1 MSDYEPSITSIT
13 FRSCCP
19 HLGLIS
25 DRTLM
30 LTGATSAHR
39 CYVQLQ
45 GFAPDINHQDK
56 YCLDDNHVNC
66 PFYAPQTSAPRMV
79 ELVQAPAL
87 SSAIVPFNPQG
98 TLPLTPQQIPLPLTG
113 QHKFRFPSWSWK
125 MAALTVV
132 LGGLV
137 LLLTLAP
144 DWLDFRQLFNRFQPA
159 GETARLAP
167 ASVVVDNSN
176 DTATAAD
183 AAANAPIVVDPT
195 FVITS
200 TPMSADLILK
210 PSATPPATADGAA
223 ESALQAMQRLA
234 VPTAVPEG
242 QVFYLNPSTAGWW
255 VSNDPDRAYLGD
267 SFLYAGVLNGDT
279 RLAAMRF
286 DLSSV
291 PRGAAILETE
301 LRLTGIRQEELTAQ
315 SSGAWLV
322 QLIAE
327 NSLKSLGGAD
337 FLTMYSVPTA
347 ITLPELLPSDLA
359 VDQVNR
365 WTLDPNASAWLAQQI
380 LDGAKSVTVRILP
393 SSQGTNALFAWDS
406 GLGPQTKGNAPA
418 LIISINQ
425 PPATPP
431 ALPTRPVV
439 VATLTPVP
447 ENVMTVV
454 ALDLT
459 ATSVAMITGTYTAVP
474 IDVVTPTPFPEN
486 LATVQ
491 AVAIEQGL
499 PAVVLETPTPANDAQ
514 ATADAEYAT
523 AVALTTGTFT
533 PVPTGFVTPIL
544 VYPSPSPENL
554 ATEAA
559 RIAQTNSEAEQGI
572 ETPTP
577 LPHNAV
583 IAKYVYATPL
593 PMNQGTAVAVSVIAT
608 AFAEVNGTPTP
619 LPWGVVIITAVPT
632 WVAPPVLVPT
642 ATPLPPLQVA
652 SELTATPT
660 ATAAVP
666 VILPDRAPDI
676 YSKKIL
682 FKTNRGGPEETYALD
697 PATGELYRVNEAW
710 VYPFLQDRLGLS
722 PDGGYQALVQ
732 PDANRTL
739 QIQIHSLEYGT
750 FRQLTGNNDAV
761 TYDPTWSPRGD
772 LIAYVSTVTGN
783 DEIFTSTIDGS
794 AQRQLTANNQLWD
807 KHPSFSPDGSQI
819 VFFSNR
825 DTGRRQLWLMNA
837 DGSNQHNLSNNEYED
852 WDPIWVP

>member
-45 GFAPDINHQDK
+45 GFAPDLNHQDK

-66 PFYAPQTSAPRMV
+66 PFYAPQTSSPRMI
-79 ELVQAPAL
+79 ELVQAPTL
-87 SSAIVPFNPQG
+87 SAAIVPFQPQG
-98 TLPLTPQQIPLPLTG
+98 ALPLTPQQIPLPMT
-113 QHKFRFPSWSWK
+113 QRSKFQLPSWLWK
-125 MAALTVV
+125 GVAVTLA

-137 LLLTLAP
+137 LLMALAP
-144 DWLDFRQLFNRFQPA
+144 DWLDFRRVLNSFQPT
-159 GETARLAP
+159 GETANLAP

-176 DTATAAD
+176 DTSTATDTATNAA
-183 AAANAPIVVDPT
+183 IVVEST
-195 FVITS
+195 FAFTS

-210 PSATPPATADGAA
+210 PSATPTSDPATA
-223 ESALQAMQRLA
+223 SALQVSQRLA
-234 VPTAVPEG
+234 VPTAVPDG
-242 QVFYLNPSTAGWW
+242 QVFYLNPNTAGWW
-255 VSNDPDRAYLGD
+255 VSNDPGRAYLGD

-279 RLAAMRF
+279 RLSAMRF
-286 DLSSV
+286 DLSSI

-301 LRLTGIRQEELTAQ
+301 LRLTGIRQEELNAQ

-322 QLIAE
+322 QLISE
-327 NSLKSLGGAD
+327 NALKSLGGAD

-347 ITLPELLPSDLA
+347 ITLPELLPGDLA
-359 VDQVNR
+359 VDQVNQ
-365 WTLDPNASAWLAQQI
+365 WTLDANASAWLAQQI
-380 LDGAKSVTVRILP
+380 LEGAKSVTVRILP

-406 GLGPQTKGNAPA
+406 GLGLQTKGNAPA
-418 LIISINQ
+418 LIVSISQ

-447 ENVMTVV
+447 QNVMTVV
-454 ALDLT
+454 ALNLT

-499 PAVVLETPTPANDAQ
+499 PAIVVETPTPANDAL

-533 PVPTGFVTPIL
+533 PVPTGYVTPML

-559 RIAQTNSEAEQGI
+559 RIAQATSEAEQGI

-583 IAKYVYATPL
+583 IAKYIYATAL
-593 PMNQGTAVAVSVIAT
+593 PQNQATAIANNVIAT
-608 AFAEVNGTPTP
+608 AFAEVNGTPTA

-632 WVAPPVLVPT
+632 LAPPVVIVPT

-660 ATAAVP
+660 ATPAVP
-666 VILPDRAPDI
+666 VVLPDRAPDI

-697 PATGELYRVNEAW
+697 PNTGELYRVNEAW

-732 PDANRTL
+732 PDANQTL
-739 QIQIHSLEYGT
+739 QIQIYSPEYGT
-750 FRQLTGNNDAV
+750 FRQLTGNNNAV

-794 AQRQLTANNQLWD
+794 EQRQLTENSQLWD

-837 DGSNQHNLSNNEYED
+837 DGSNQYNLSNNEYED

>member
-45 GFAPDINHQDK
+45 GFAPDLNHQDK

-66 PFYAPQTSAPRMV
+66 PFYAPQTSSPRMI
-79 ELVQAPAL
+79 ELVQGPTLPA
-87 SSAIVPFNPQG
+87 AIVPFQPQG
-98 TLPLTPQQIPLPLTG
+98 ALPLTPQQIPLPMT
-113 QHKFRFPSWSWK
+113 QRSKFQLPSWLWK
-125 MAALTVV
+125 GVAVMLALA
-132 LGGLV
+132 GLV
-137 LLLTLAP
+137 LIMALAP
-144 DWLDFRQLFNRFQPA
+144 DWLDFRRVLNSFQPT
-159 GETARLAP
+159 GETANLAP

-176 DTATAAD
+176 DASTATDTATNAA
-183 AAANAPIVVDPT
+183 IVVEST
-195 FVITS
+195 FAFTS

-210 PSATPPATADGAA
+210 PSATPTSDPATA
-223 ESALQAMQRLA
+223 SALQVSQRLA
-234 VPTAVPEG
+234 VPTAVPDG
-242 QVFYLNPSTAGWW
+242 QVFYLNPNTAGWW
-255 VSNDPDRAYLGD
+255 VSNDPGRAYLGD

-279 RLAAMRF
+279 RLSAMRF
-286 DLSSV
+286 DLSSI
-291 PRGAAILETE
+291 PRGATILETE
-301 LRLTGIRQEELTAQ
+301 LRLTGIRQEELNAQ

-322 QLIAE
+322 QLISE
-327 NSLKSLGGAD
+327 NALKSLGGAD

-347 ITLPELLPSDLA
+347 ITLPELLPGDLA
-359 VDQVNR
+359 VDQVNQ
-365 WTLDPNASAWLAQQI
+365 WTLDANTSAWLAQQI
-380 LDGAKSVTVRILP
+380 LEGAKSVTVRILP
-393 SSQGTNALFAWDS
+393 SNQGTNALFAWDS
-406 GLGPQTKGNAPA
+406 GLGLQTKGNAPA
-418 LIISINQ
+418 LIISISQ

-447 ENVMTVV
+447 QNVMTVV
-454 ALDLT
+454 ALNLT

-499 PAVVLETPTPANDAQ
+499 PAIVVETPTPANDAL

-533 PVPTGFVTPIL
+533 PVPAGYVTPML

-559 RIAQTNSEAEQGI
+559 RIAQATSEAEQGL

-583 IAKYVYATPL
+583 IAKYIYATAL
-593 PMNQGTAVAVSVIAT
+593 PQNQATAIANDVIAT
-608 AFAEVNGTPTP
+608 AFAEVNGTPTA

-632 WVAPPVLVPT
+632 LAPPVVIVPT

-660 ATAAVP
+660 ATPAVP
-666 VILPDRAPDI
+666 VVLPDRAPDI

-697 PATGELYRVNEAW
+697 PITGELYRVNEAW

-732 PDANRTL
+732 PDANQTL
-739 QIQIHSLEYGT
+739 QIQIFSPEYGT

-794 AQRQLTANNQLWD
+794 QQRQLTENSQLWD

-825 DTGRRQLWLMNA
+825 DTGRRQLWLMND
-837 DGSNQHNLSNNEYED
+837 DGSNQYNLSNNEYED